1 MRGMMVVTETM
12 GGRGQWAS
20 GQLSAKFVRAV
31 RRAKRGLAVLVAR
44 PNGELW
50 KWKNVTNA

>member
-20 GQLSAKFVRAV
+20 GRLSAKFVRAV
-31 RRAKRGLAVLVAR
+31 QWAKCRLAVFVAR
-44 PNGELW
+44 PKGELW
-50 KWKNVTNA
+50 KWKNVTNT